1 MDLVKSMT
9 GYGTSTFQ
17 FESTSITVE
26 IRSVNHRFLDIIPKY
41 PKTFLYLED
50 KIKKRVKSFFQRG
63 RIDLHIEVEGNNF
76 VNKTIVTDWVL
87 LDQLIQ
93 QLRTAQERYKL
104 SEDIP
109 VSLLIQLPGIIT
121 VQENEDKPSELQEMV
136 LKCIDEACE
145 QVLQMRMDEGKY
157 LLEDIAERVSA
168 IRSMVT
174 LLEDRRERV
183 IHEYRNR
190 IQERISNFVD
200 GTINIED
207 GRIYQEIAILAE
219 KGDITEEVT
228 RLHSHI
234 EQIELLCGGKEPI
247 GRKLDF
253 IIQEMNREVN
263 TVGSKSTDTKIGELT
278 VALKSEIEKI
288 KEQVQN
294 IE

>member
-1 MDLVKSMT
+1 MVKSMT

-17 FESTSITVE
+17 FENTSITIE
-26 IRSVNHRFLDIIPKY
+26 IRSINHRFLDIIPKY

-63 RIDLHIEVEGNNF
+63 RIELHIEIEGTNF
-76 VNKTIVTDWVL
+76 VNKTIVTDWEL
-87 LDQLIQ
+87 LDQLVQ
-93 QLRTAQERYKL
+93 QIKTAQDRYKL

-109 VSLLIQLPGIIT
+109 VSLLTSLPDIIT
-121 VQENEDKPSELQEMV
+121 VQENEEKPSGLQER
-136 LKCIDEACE
+136 LLQCLDEACE
-145 QVLQMRMDEGKY
+145 QVLLMRIDEGKY
-157 LLEDIAERVSA
+157 LLKDILERVSA
-168 IRSMVT
+168 IRNMIS
-174 LLEDRRERV
+174 LLEGRREVV
-183 IHEYRNR
+183 IQEYRLR

-200 GTINIED
+200 GSINLEE

-219 KGDITEEVT
+219 KGDITEEIT

-234 EQIELLCGGKEPI
+234 EQITDLCNSNEPI

-263 TVGSKSTDTKIGELT
+263 TIGSKSTDTKIGELT
-278 VALKSEIEKI
+278 VALKSEMEKI